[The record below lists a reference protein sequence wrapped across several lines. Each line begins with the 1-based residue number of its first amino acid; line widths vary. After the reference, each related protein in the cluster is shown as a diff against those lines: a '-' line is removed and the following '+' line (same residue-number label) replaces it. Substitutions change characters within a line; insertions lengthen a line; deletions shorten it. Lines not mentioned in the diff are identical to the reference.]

1 MGKIKEMM
9 LNDRPIERLLNL
21 GSEALSNEELLAII
35 LKTGTKGKSSKDIAS
50 NLLSKIENISNLKS
64 INLETL
70 IKTEGIGIIKG
81 VTILAVIELGNRI
94 NKKIENINNLKI
106 TSSEIVFDYYKN
118 IIGDKLQEYFYC
130 LYLDNSKK
138 VIKEKLLYIG
148 TINYSL
154 VHPREVF
161 KEAFLLSASSIICI
175 HNHPSGNI
183 IPSKPDIETT
193 DKLVEIGHLTGIE
206 IVDHIIISK
215 NKYYSFFENDLIK

>member
-1 MGKIKEMM
+1 MM
-9 LNDRPIERLLNL
+9 VNDRPIERLISK
-21 GSEALSNEELLAII
+21 GSSSLSNEELLAII
-35 LKTGTKGKSSKDIAS
+35 LKTGTKGKSSKDLAS
-50 NLLSKIENISNLKS
+50 NLLSKINNITELKT
-64 INLETL
+64 INLENLTKVNGIGL
-70 IKTEGIGIIKG
+70 IKGA
-81 VTILAVIELGNRI
+81 TILACVELSKRL
-94 NKKIENINNLKI
+94 NKQIENINNIKI
-106 TSSEIVFDYYKN
+106 TDSNIVFEYYKD

-148 TINYSL
+148 TVNYSL

-183 IPSKPDIETT
+183 IPSKQDIDTT
-193 DKLVEIGHLTGIE
+193 NKLIEIGRLVGIE

-215 NKYYSFFENDLIK
+215 DKYYSFFENDVIT